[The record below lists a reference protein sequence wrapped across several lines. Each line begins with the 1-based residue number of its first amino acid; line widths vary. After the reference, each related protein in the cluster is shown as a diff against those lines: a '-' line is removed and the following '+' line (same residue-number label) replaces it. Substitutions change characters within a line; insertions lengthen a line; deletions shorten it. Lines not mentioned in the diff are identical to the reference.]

1 MKTAIFFLKKLFLL
15 IFIFSCSNYSA
26 KKRKLKNL
34 QGRYL
39 FLEYYFKTQGEGENY
54 SVNAAGNGTYWIIK
68 NDSILEEYFIK
79 KNKNLVYD
87 YDFVDQIEFLEKD
100 NFKLFDTLVT
110 SIKLSKDTL
119 IMENDF
125 FRYKLLKEN
134 LNNK

>member
-1 MKTAIFFLKKLFLL
+1 MKTTILFLKKLFLL
-15 IFIFSCSNYSA
+15 VLIFSCSNNTV

-54 SVNAAGNGTYWIIK
+54 SVNAAGNGTYWIIR
-68 NDSILEEYFIK
+68 NDSIFEEYFIK
-79 KNKNLVYD
+79 KNNTLVYD
-87 YDFVDQIEFLEKD
+87 YDFVDQIKFLEKD

-119 IMENDF
+119 VMENDF
-125 FRYKLLKEN
+125 FRYKLLKEYKN
-134 LNNK
+134 